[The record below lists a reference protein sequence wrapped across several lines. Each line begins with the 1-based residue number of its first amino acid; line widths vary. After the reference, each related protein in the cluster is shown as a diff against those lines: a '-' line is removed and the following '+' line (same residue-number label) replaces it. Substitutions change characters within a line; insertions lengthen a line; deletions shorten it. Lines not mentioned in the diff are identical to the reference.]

1 MYLKKKVKKSLK
13 QKTKTKKRR
22 KNKNKMST
30 ASQTRREYKIVVM
43 GEGGVG
49 KTALTI
55 QFVVGHFV
63 EEYDP
68 TIEDAYRRQCVIDQ
82 EVALL
87 DLLDT
92 AGQDE
97 YSAMREQYMRNG
109 EGFLIVYSV
118 TSRATFERVE
128 KFFDQIHRVKER
140 PIVPIVIVGTKSDLE
155 SQRQVTSK
163 EGKELAKNLNCKFFE
178 ASALTRTNVD
188 ESFFELVRNIR
199 TYNDSLTLEKG
210 PKSPRKNKKKICSI
224 M

>member
-1 MYLKKKVKKSLK
+1 
-13 QKTKTKKRR
+13 
-22 KNKNKMST
+22 
-30 ASQTRREYKIVVM
+30 M

-68 TIEDAYRRQCVIDQ
+68 TIEDAYKRQCVVDK

-87 DLLDT
+87 DVLDT

-118 TSRATFERVE
+118 TSRDSFERVK
-128 KFFDQIHRVKER
+128 KFYDHILRVKEKSS
-140 PIVPIVIVGTKSDLE
+140 VPIVVVGTKSDLE
-155 SQRQVTSK
+155 EQRQVTAK
-163 EGKELAKNLNCKFFE
+163 EGKELAKELNCKFFE
-178 ASALTRTNVD
+178 ASSLSRVNVD
-188 ESFFELVRNIR
+188 ACFFELVREIR
-199 TYNDSLTLEKG
+199 IYNESLLKEKG
-210 PKSPRKNKKKICSI
+210 PIPVKKQKKKVCSI